1 MANKRSLKKIIHL
14 VCEDLFAEAIAL
26 SLYGTGEQQES
37 AHALLF
43 SIVKLEDDFI
53 RRISHPEPGMDANDY
68 FINLRER
75 FSAEVNDI
83 VDQMNG

>member
-1 MANKRSLKKIIHL
+1 MANKRSLKKAIHL

-26 SLYGTGEQQES
+26 SLYGAETQQEN
-37 AHALLF
+37 ARALLF
-43 SIVKLEDDFI
+43 SVVKLEDDFI